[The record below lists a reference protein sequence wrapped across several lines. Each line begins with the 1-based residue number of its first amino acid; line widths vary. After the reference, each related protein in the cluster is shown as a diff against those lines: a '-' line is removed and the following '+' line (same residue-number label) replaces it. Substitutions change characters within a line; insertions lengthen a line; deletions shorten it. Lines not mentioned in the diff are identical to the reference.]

1 MARIQIGGDPEQYM
15 DAPTLGVG
23 GSGGGGGNGVNLVNG
38 LFDLLGIHRRVELGP
53 KDKKAKL
60 APKKV
65 QTTGVKLAT
74 DFLDETG
81 AALASQDL
89 ANTRPLGE
97 IDLPPSLYA
106 K

>member
-15 DAPTLGVG
+15 DAPTLSVG
-23 GSGGGGGNGVNLVNG
+23 GSGGGEGNGVNLVNG

-53 KDKKAKL
+53 KKEKL

-65 QTTGVKLAT
+65 KTTAVKPASE
-74 DFLDETG
+74 FLDETG

>member
-1 MARIQIGGDPEQYM
+1 MAAQIQIGGDPEQYM
-15 DAPTLGVG
+15 DAPTLSVG
-23 GSGGGGGNGVNLVNG
+23 GGSGGGNGVNLVNG

-53 KDKKAKL
+53 KDKKL
-60 APKKV
+60 TPK
-65 QTTGVKLAT
+65 TVKTAAVKPAS

-89 ANTRPLGE
+89 ANYKPVGL
-97 IDLPPSLYA
+97 IDLPPSIYA

>member
-1 MARIQIGGDPEQYM
+1 MARVQIGGDPEQYM
-15 DAPTLGVG
+15 DAPTLSVG

-53 KDKKAKL
+53 KEKKL
-60 APKKV
+60 TPKKV
-65 QTTGVKLAT
+65 STTPVKPAS

-89 ANTRPLGE
+89 ANYKPVGLV
-97 IDLPPSLYA
+97 DLPPSIYA